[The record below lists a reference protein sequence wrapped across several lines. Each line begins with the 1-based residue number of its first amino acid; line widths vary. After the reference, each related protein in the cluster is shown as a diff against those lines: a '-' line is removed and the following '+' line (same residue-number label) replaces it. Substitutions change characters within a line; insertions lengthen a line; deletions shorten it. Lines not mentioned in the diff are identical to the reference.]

1 MLAVGQEFDQ
11 TAVGLPG
18 IHLVSNHLKALPQ
31 LATAAAAA
39 AAMQFVAI
47 FGSAGFGCTGV
58 QCVHAVSDRVEHSSI
73 LHPTVSRMW
82 KMNGGNKQRKLA
94 EHLQIPAAYLLIG
107 LHLLKNFAQ
116 LASS

>member
-39 AAMQFVAI
+39 AAAAMQFVAI
-47 FGSAGFGCTGV
+47 FGSVGFACTGV
-58 QCVHAVSDRVEHSSI
+58 QCVHAVSDCVEHSSHCI
-73 LHPTVSRMW
+73 PPCQ
-82 KMNGGNKQRKLA
+82 MNGGNKQRKLA

-107 LHLLKNFAQ
+107 LHLLKNFGQ

>member
-58 QCVHAVSDRVEHSSI
+58 QCVHAVSDRVEHSS
-73 LHPTVSRMW
+73 HFASHSV
-82 KMNGGNKQRKLA
+82 
-94 EHLQIPAAYLLIG
+94 
-107 LHLLKNFAQ
+107 KNVEDERGK
-116 LASS
+116 

>member
-39 AAMQFVAI
+39 AANANAAAAAAMQFVAI

-58 QCVHAVSDRVEHSSI
+58 QCVHAVSDRVEHSS
-73 LHPTVSRMW
+73 HFASHSV
-82 KMNGGNKQRKLA
+82 
-94 EHLQIPAAYLLIG
+94 
-107 LHLLKNFAQ
+107 KNVQ
-116 LASS
+116 DERGK

>member
-39 AAMQFVAI
+39 ANAMQFVAI
-47 FGSAGFGCTGV
+47 FGSEGFGCTGV
-58 QCVHAVSDRVEHSSI
+58 QCVHAVSDRV
-73 LHPTVSRMW
+73 
-82 KMNGGNKQRKLA
+82 
-94 EHLQIPAAYLLIG
+94 
-107 LHLLKNFAQ
+107 
-116 LASS
+116 

>member
-31 LATAAAAA
+31 LPTAQMLLLCSSLQFLAAR
-39 AAMQFVAI
+39 
-47 FGSAGFGCTGV
+47 GSAAQVSSVCTLFLTV
-58 QCVHAVSDRVEHSSI
+58 LNILPI

-94 EHLQIPAAYLLIG
+94 EHFQIPAAYLLIG
-107 LHLLKNFAQ
+107 LHLLKNFGQ